1 MLPSISKNVV
11 YILKRMNVYESHKET
26 IMSVNIS
33 VEKNDLSSELTC
45 ILLERSPERQEQP
58 LRENDS

>member
-1 MLPSISKNVV
+1 
-11 YILKRMNVYESHKET
+11 MNVYESHKET

-45 ILLERSPERQEQP
+45 ILLDRSPERQEQP
-58 LRENDS
+58 LRENDSFILVKN